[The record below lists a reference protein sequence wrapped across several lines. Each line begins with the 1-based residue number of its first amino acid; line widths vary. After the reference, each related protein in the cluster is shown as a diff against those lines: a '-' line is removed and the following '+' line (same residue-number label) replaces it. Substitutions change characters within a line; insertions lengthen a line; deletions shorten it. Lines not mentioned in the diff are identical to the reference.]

1 MNVRWSS
8 ILFGVLLGCAGTAV
22 VTLQRGAEAQS
33 YAPNP
38 AAPQWQQ
45 RCQIVGGYYAQQRE
59 RKVALMES
67 VNQRLA
73 SAGAEGWEF
82 VAMPT
87 PADEVLLCFKRP
99 AP

>member
-1 MNVRWSS
+1 MKLGWPS
-8 ILFGVLLGCAGTAV
+8 ILFGALLGCAGTAV

-33 YAPNP
+33 YAPHP
-38 AAPQWQQ
+38 AATRWQQ
-45 RCQIVGGYYAQQRE
+45 RCQIVGGYYVTSRE
-59 RKVALMES
+59 RKVALMET

-73 SAGAEGWEF
+73 SAGDEGWEL
-82 VAMPT
+82 VAVPT